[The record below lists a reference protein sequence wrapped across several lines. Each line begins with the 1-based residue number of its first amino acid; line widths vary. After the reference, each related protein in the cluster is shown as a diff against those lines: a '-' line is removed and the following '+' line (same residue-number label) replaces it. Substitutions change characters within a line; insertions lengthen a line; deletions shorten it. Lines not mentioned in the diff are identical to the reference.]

1 MRFGMMFAGCIFA
14 QIFIEYILKYD
25 AGAANCVTLA
35 EISVVLVHAM
45 LTSSRRTLLLQEK
58 LRARMDHHVI
68 HALLW
73 VTISWL
79 VNWAYSWKV
88 GVPLHTLFR
97 SSNIVSNVV
106 VGVILFKHR
115 YSTIELLGVVAVT
128 AGIFLATIADA
139 SGRSCAGYTCSWADI
154 VSGSAHPQIGEEDD
168 TLTWKIGI
176 GILVIVSLLQGLLGH
191 VQKQM
196 YDVTV
201 GDRTAVANEFLF
213 ISHAFALVPSLFFSR
228 DIIEHG
234 ARLIEAPS
242 LHPALPIP
250 YVLVMLLMANFCRI
264 FCITGVFQLSALHSP
279 LTMTIA
285 MSIRKFVTV
294 CVSVVWFQ
302 NPWTVLHTLAVALVF
317 GGGLCHAAA
326 SHKSRKKMS

>member
-1 MRFGMMFAGCIFA
+1 MMMMRFGTMFAGCIFA

-213 ISHAFALVPSLFFSR
+213 ISHAFALGRISTFRLAQSAHHDYRDVDKEIRHRVRQRSMVPEPVDSIAYFDMDKWR
-228 DIIEHG
+228 DKM
-234 ARLIEAPS
+234 LIS
-242 LHPALPIP
+242 GDQ
-250 YVLVMLLMANFCRI
+250 YR
-264 FCITGVFQLSALHSP
+264 
-279 LTMTIA
+279 
-285 MSIRKFVTV
+285 
-294 CVSVVWFQ
+294 
-302 NPWTVLHTLAVALVF
+302 
-317 GGGLCHAAA
+317 
-326 SHKSRKKMS
+326 